1 MRILALSVATIVL
14 AAFQVSSLQGGQ
26 TAAISHAGMLSG
38 TIQSPICSSDNFASG
53 EASGD
58 LQGSFFLAFDCR
70 DGSISGGTWLILVT
84 TEGTDG
90 TREVRGT
97 IRGQVVDGSLEPD
110 SDGARIVV
118 RGVAL
123 AVTEGTGE
131 YAGVGGGTGSL
142 DATADPGGA
151 PQFVGTIALTF

>member
-1 MRILALSVATIVL
+1 MMRIALCVAAFVL
-14 AAFQVSSLQGGQ
+14 AASQVSSLHGQ
-26 TAAISHAGMLSG
+26 TAVMSHGSVLSG

-53 EASGD
+53 EAAGD
-58 LQGSFFLAFDCR
+58 LHGSFFLAFDCR

-84 TEGTDG
+84 TDGADG
-90 TREVRGT
+90 TTEIRGT
-97 IRGQVVDGSLEPD
+97 LRGQVVDGSFERD

-131 YAGVGGGTGSL
+131 YAGVDSGTGSL
-142 DATADPGGA
+142 DAKADPEGA
-151 PQFVGTIALTF
+151 PQFVGTIGLTF

>member
-1 MRILALSVATIVL
+1 MSL
-14 AAFQVSSLQGGQ
+14 AASQVGTLHGQ
-26 TAAISHAGMLSG
+26 AAAVSHASALSG

-53 EASGD
+53 EAAGD
-58 LQGSFFLAFDCR
+58 LHGSFFLAFDCR

-84 TEGTDG
+84 TDGPDG
-90 TREVRGT
+90 TTEIRGT
-97 IRGQVVDGSLEPD
+97 IRGQVVDGSFERD
-110 SDGARIVV
+110 SHGARIVV

-142 DATADPGGA
+142 EATADPESA
-151 PQFVGTIALTF
+151 PQFVGTIGLMF

>member
-1 MRILALSVATIVL
+1 MMRIPAFCVAAFVL
-14 AAFQVSSLQGGQ
+14 AASQVSSLHGQ
-26 TAAISHAGMLSG
+26 TAAMSHGVVLSG

-53 EASGD
+53 ETSGD
-58 LQGSFFLAFDCR
+58 LHGSFFVAFDCR
-70 DGSISGGTWLILVT
+70 DGSIFGGTWLILVT
-84 TEGTDG
+84 TEGADG
-90 TREVRGT
+90 MAEIRGT
-97 IRGQVVDGSLEPD
+97 LRGQVVDGSFERD

-142 DATADPGGA
+142 EATADPEGA
-151 PQFVGTIALTF
+151 PQFVGTIGLTF

>member
-1 MRILALSVATIVL
+1 MRILAVSAAAMAL
-14 AAFQVSSLQGGQ
+14 AASQVGIIHGQ
-26 TAAISHAGMLSG
+26 TLPDAYGTVLSG

-53 EASGD
+53 EAAGD
-58 LQGSFFLAFDCR
+58 LHGSFFLAFDCR

-84 TEGTDG
+84 TDG
-90 TREVRGT
+90 THGTTEIRGT
-97 IRGQVVDGSLEPD
+97 LRGLVVNGSFERD
-110 SDGARIVV
+110 TDGARIVV

-142 DATADPGGA
+142 DATADPEGA
-151 PQFVGTIALTF
+151 PQFVGTIGLMF